1 MTINSC
7 TKTQIKV
14 PFHGSNLFILNHN
27 GEPYVSMKSIV
38 EGIGLDW
45 RTQARKLRSNSGR
58 WGVVMMTT
66 PSTSLNSQATCLPL
80 RKLFGWLQTLQ
91 PNRIREDIRDKVI
104 QYQNECDDVLWKH
117 WTKQHT
123 PNEIMPVMPPKHMR
137 LLMEMENGHI
147 VSTQVVAEDCVVF
160 RTEDIP
166 KLLKEPG
173 YFTVHQLKAV
183 ADTALSQ
190 LAMFAEHALVLR
202 R

>member
-1 MTINSC
+1 MINEIS
-7 TKTQIKV
+7 V
-14 PFHGSNLFILNHN
+14 PFHGSNLFVVRYNN
-27 GEPYVSMKSIV
+27 EPYIPMKPVV

-45 RTQARKLRSNSGR
+45 RTQARKLRSSSER

-66 PSTSLNSQATCLPL
+66 PSTDPYNSVTCIPL

-117 WTKQHT
+117 WTKQNT
-123 PNEIMPVMPPKHMR
+123 PNEIMPVMPPSSMR
-137 LLMEMENGHI
+137 VLMYMEKGHV
-147 VSTQVVAEDCVVF
+147 VSMQPVPEDSVVF

-173 YFTVHQLKAV
+173 YFTVQQLKSV

-190 LAMFAEHALVLR
+190 LAMCAEQAMSLR

>member
-1 MTINSC
+1 MSN
-7 TKTQIKV
+7 QIKV
-14 PFHGSNLFILNHN
+14 PFHGSSLFIVEHN
-27 GEPYVSMKSIV
+27 GEPYTPMKHIV
-38 EGIGLDW
+38 EGMGMSW
-45 RTQARKLRSNSGR
+45 GTQARKLRSNPER
-58 WGVVMMTT
+58 WGVFIMNI
-66 PSTSLNSQATCLPL
+66 PSIDLHNDSVCIPL

-91 PNRIREDIRDKVI
+91 PNRVREDIRDKVI

-137 LLMEMENGHI
+137 LLMEMENGNI

-173 YFTVHQLKAV
+173 YFTVQQLKSV
-183 ADTALSQ
+183 ADTALAQ
-190 LAMFAEHALVLR
+190 LAMFAEHAVSLR